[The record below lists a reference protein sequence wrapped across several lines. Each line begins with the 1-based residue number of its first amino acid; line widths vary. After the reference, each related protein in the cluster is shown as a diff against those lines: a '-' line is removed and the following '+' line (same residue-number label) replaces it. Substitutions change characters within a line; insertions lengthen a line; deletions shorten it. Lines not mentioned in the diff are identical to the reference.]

1 MSGTG
6 IEKAA
11 ALLAE
16 RAATKVAVAL
26 MKAGFDREFAHT
38 LLRAFK
44 EQIDEKFIMY
54 FSLQD

>member
-16 RAATKVAVAL
+16 RVADKVAGSL
-26 MKAGFDREFAHT
+26 MKAGFDKEFANT
-38 LLRAFK
+38 LLRAFH
-44 EQIDEKFIMY
+44 EQIEEIA
-54 FSLQD
+54 